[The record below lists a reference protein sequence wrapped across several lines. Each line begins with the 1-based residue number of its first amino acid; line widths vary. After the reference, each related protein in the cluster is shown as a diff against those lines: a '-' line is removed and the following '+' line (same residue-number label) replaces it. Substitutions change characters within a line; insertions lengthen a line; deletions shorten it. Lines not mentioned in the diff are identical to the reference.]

1 MRTGGEFD
9 DDGVRVGQRVPYSGG
24 RARRE
29 IALQHDTLQA
39 GTDGLARRIGGVR
52 AGLED
57 RQRDDAARGR
67 TGYEFRRVG
76 TEQQAIDGRAGKQ
89 VERLGIRAVPPCG
102 HPAGRRRNGSQQRHP
117 GEEPTH
123 RATRSIILQL
133 YPGVVAK
140 TQGRGPARPAT
151 AA

>member
-1 MRTGGEFD
+1 MGSGPPNGMRAREVSSTTMACASAS
-9 DDGVRVGQRVPYSGG
+9 VSRTRAAV
-24 RARRE
+24 ARRE

-76 TEQQAIDGRAGKQ
+76 TEQQAIDGPAGK
-89 VERLGIRAVPPCG
+89 
-102 HPAGRRRNGSQQRHP
+102 AGRAFGDSCRSTVRAPSRTAAQR
-117 GEEPTH
+117 
-123 RATRSIILQL
+123 
-133 YPGVVAK
+133 K
-140 TQGRGPARPAT
+140 PAT
-151 AA
+151 ASRRGV